1 MPKGESTMI
10 GRRGFFAAALA
21 AGAASAQEGGPS
33 PKPKD
38 PPAKDARVTKLYRS
52 PDLHPNALEAAS
64 DGLWIGDQVSESVN
78 KVDWK
83 TGKVLRSFATEA
95 HNSSGI
101 AVGAGSVW
109 IACNGGVSNR
119 RPARPND
126 RPIAEVLQADP
137 ENGKTIRWH
146 TLPWV
151 SGIHGITYVEQ
162 TRSLWA
168 AAPSLSIIVEMDPKD
183 LRVVHILPVKGDRLH
198 GLDWQDGAIWVVI
211 AGDRLVQKVDAKTG
225 THLETLKL
233 GPQEPDPHGLA
244 LHDGALY
251 YCDAG
256 LTAVS
261 AGSAAGYICRID
273 M

>member
-1 MPKGESTMI
+1 MI
-10 GRRGFFAAALA
+10 GRRGFLGAAIVAR
-21 AGAASAQEGGPS
+21 AASAQEGGPN
-33 PKPKD
+33 PKLTEPR
-38 PPAKDARVTKLYRS
+38 AKNAKVTKLYRS
-52 PDLHPNALEAAS
+52 PDLHPNGLEATS
-64 DGLWIGDQVSESVN
+64 DGLWISDQVSESVN

-101 AVGAGSVW
+101 AVGAGSLW

-126 RPIAEVLQADP
+126 RPLAEVLQADP
-137 ENGKTIRWH
+137 ENGKTIH
-146 TLPWV
+146 FHQLPWV

-168 AAPSLSIIVEMDPKD
+168 AAPSLSLIVEMDPKD
-183 LRVVHILPVKGDRLH
+183 FRIVHMVPVKGDRLH

-211 AGDRLVQKVDAKTG
+211 AGERKLQKIDAKTG
-225 THLETLKL
+225 KLLEILNV
-233 GPQEPDPHGLA
+233 GAQEPDPHGLA

-273 M
+273 V

>member
-1 MPKGESTMI
+1 MTI

-21 AGAASAQEGGPS
+21 AGAASAQEGNLA
-33 PKPKD
+33 PKPKE
-38 PPAKDARVTKLYRS
+38 PPARNAKVTKLYRS
-52 PDLHPNALEAAS
+52 PDLHPNGLEATS
-64 DGLWIGDQVSESVN
+64 DGLWISDQVSESVN

-101 AVGAGSVW
+101 AVGAGSLW
-109 IACNGGVSNR
+109 IGCNGGVSNR

-126 RPIAEVLQADP
+126 RPIAEVLQADI
-137 ENGKTIRWH
+137 ETGKTIKWH
-146 TLPWV
+146 QMPWV
-151 SGIHGITYVEQ
+151 FGIHGITYVEQ

-168 AAPSLSIIVEMDPKD
+168 AAPSLSIIVEMDLKD
-183 LRVVHILPVKGDRLH
+183 LRIRHMLPVKGDRLH
-198 GLDWQDGAIWVVI
+198 GLDWQDGAIWVVL
-211 AGDRLVQKVDAKTG
+211 AGDRTLQKVDAKTG
-225 THLETLKL
+225 KL
-233 GPQEPDPHGLA
+233 LDIMNVGPQEPDPHGLA

-273 M
+273 L